1 MDAIALTQKLVQFET
16 CNPPGHEEACA
27 RFIDKIMQ
35 EAGFD
40 VKQHAFAA
48 GRPSLIARGPGASN
62 RPPICLSGHLDTVPL
77 GEAEWTRDPLAGT
90 IEGDRLYGR
99 GSSDMK
105 SGVAAMVVAACA
117 VGPHPEVCLILTAGE
132 ENGCEG
138 AQFLAD
144 QGLLPVPIGAL
155 VVGEPTAN
163 APLVGHKGVL
173 WLEIALSGRAA
184 HGSTPELGDN
194 AVYKAARLVQK
205 LEAFQFDVAPH
216 SVLGAPTLNV
226 GTIRGGANINSVP
239 DLAVIGVDIRSVPG
253 MRHAEIIEAV
263 EGCSEE
269 TMRITP
275 LADMASVA
283 SDPTHGWMQTVFD
296 VVAAHTG
303 QRPVPQGASYFTDAA
318 ALRSVGQ
325 PPPTVILG
333 PGEPSQAHQTDE
345 FVCLSRIDAAVAIY
359 SSLLQS
365 WCGMPSTG
373 VAPER

>member
-1 MDAIALTQKLVQFET
+1 MDAIGLTQRLVQFET

-27 RFIDKIMQ
+27 RFLDAILQK
-35 EAGFD
+35 AGFE
-40 VKQHAFAA
+40 VQQLAFAE
-48 GRPSLIARGPGASN
+48 GRTSLIARGPGASH
-62 RPPICLSGHLDTVPL
+62 RPPIYLSGHLDTVPL
-77 GEAEWTRDPLAGT
+77 GEADWIRDPLAGT
-90 IEGDRLYGR
+90 IVGDRLYGR

-105 SGVAAMVVAACA
+105 SGVAAMVTAACA
-117 VGPHPEVCLILTAGE
+117 VGPHPDICLVLTAGE

-144 QGLLPVPIGAL
+144 KGLLPAPIGAL

-205 LEAFQFDVAPH
+205 LEAFPFDVTSHP
-216 SVLGAPTLNV
+216 VLGAPTLNV
-226 GTIRGGANINSVP
+226 GTIRGGVNINSVP
-239 DLAVIGVDIRSVPG
+239 DRAVIGVDIRTVPG
-253 MRHAEIIEAV
+253 ISHAAIIEAV
-263 EGCSEE
+263 ARCSEE
-269 TMRITP
+269 EMRITP

-283 SDPTHGWMQTVFD
+283 TDPSHGWMQTVFD
-296 VVAAHTG
+296 VVATHTG
-303 QRPVPQGASYFTDAA
+303 QRPVARGASYFTDAA

-333 PGEPSQAHQTDE
+333 PGEASQAHQTDE
-345 FVCLSRIDAAVAIY
+345 FVYLSRIKEAVAIY
-359 SSLLQS
+359 TSLLKS
-365 WCGMPSTG
+365 WCGG
-373 VAPER
+373 R

>member
-1 MDAIALTQKLVQFET
+1 MDVIALTQKLVQFET

-27 RFIDKIMQ
+27 RFLDALLR

-40 VKQHAFAA
+40 VKQHPFAA
-48 GRPSLIARGPGASN
+48 GRTSLIARGPGASN

-77 GEAEWTRDPLAGT
+77 GKADWTRDPLAGT
-90 IEGDRLYGR
+90 IAGDRLYGR

-105 SGVAAMVVAACA
+105 SGVAAMVLAACA
-117 VGPHPEVCLILTAGE
+117 VGPHPDVCLVLTAGE

-144 QGLLPVPIGAL
+144 QGLLPMPIGAL

-163 APLVGHKGVL
+163 TPLVGHKGVL
-173 WLEIALSGRAA
+173 WLEIAVAGRAA

-194 AVYKAARLVQK
+194 AVNKAARLVRK
-205 LEAFQFDVAPH
+205 LEAFPFDVASHP
-216 SVLGAPTLNV
+216 VLGAPTLNV
-226 GTIRGGANINSVP
+226 GTIRGGVNINSVP
-239 DLAVIGVDIRSVPG
+239 DRAVIGVDIRTVPG
-253 MRHAEIIEAV
+253 MSHAAIIEAV
-263 EGCSEE
+263 ARCSEE
-269 TMRITP
+269 AIRIVP

-283 SDPTHGWMQTVFD
+283 TDPSHRWMQSVFD

-303 QRPVPQGASYFTDAA
+303 QRPDARGASYFTDAA

-333 PGEPSQAHQTDE
+333 PGEASQAHQTDE
-345 FVCLSRIDAAVAIY
+345 FVYLARIEEAAAIY
-359 SSLLQS
+359 TRLLRS
-365 WCGMPSTG
+365 WCGGSSTG

>member
-27 RFIDKIMQ
+27 RFLAAMLR
-35 EAGFD
+35 EAGFE
-40 VKQHAFAA
+40 VKEHAFAA
-48 GRPSLIARGPGASN
+48 GRPSLIARGPGTSN

-77 GEAEWTRDPLAGT
+77 GAANWTRDPLAGT

-105 SGVAAMVVAACA
+105 SGVAAMVAAACA
-117 VGPHPEVCLILTAGE
+117 VGPHPEVCLVLTAGE

-144 QGLLPVPIGAL
+144 QGLLPQPIGAL

-173 WLEIALSGRAA
+173 WLEIAISGRAA

-194 AVYKAARLVQK
+194 AIYKAARLVQK
-205 LEAFQFDVAPH
+205 LEAFQFDAASH
-216 SVLGAPTLNV
+216 SVLGDPTLNV
-226 GTIRGGANINSVP
+226 GTVRGGVNINSVP
-239 DLAVIGVDIRSVPG
+239 DRAVIGVDIRTVPG
-253 MRHAEIIEAV
+253 MPHAAIIAALAR
-263 EGCSEE
+263 CSEDAL
-269 TMRITP
+269 RITP
-275 LADMASVA
+275 LADMACVA
-283 SDPTHGWMQTVFD
+283 SDPTHAWMQTVFD

-303 QRPVPQGASYFTDAA
+303 QRPVPRGASYFTDAA

-325 PPPTVILG
+325 SPPTVILG

-345 FVCLSRIDAAVAIY
+345 FVLLSRIDAAVAIY
-359 SSLLQS
+359 TSLLQS
-365 WCGMPSTG
+365 WCEGPSTG